1 MQSPRKYPAGWLGR
15 ATITEEVR
23 AEIKAE
29 SQGKINSLTQQ
40 LEWMTAKYDTV
51 NYQFEEMTA
60 KYEAVLARLEVIERG
75 R

>member
-1 MQSPRKYPAGWLGR
+1 MAGTAKIR
-15 ATITEEVR
+15 EEVR

-29 SQGKINSLTQQ
+29 YHGPINSLTQQ
-40 LEWMTAKYDTV
+40 LEEKTAEYHTV
-51 NYQFEEMTA
+51 NHQLEEKTA